1 MSRLGRGRCQ
11 DSPGGFLER
20 REHFLPSEVSGLR
33 GIWKWEEEVGGGET
47 EGEREV
53 AAGM

>member
-1 MSRLGRGRCQ
+1 MSRL
-11 DSPGGFLER
+11 PTGFLER
-20 REHFLPSEVSGLR
+20 REHFLPSEVSGLWDL
-33 GIWKWEEEVGGGET
+33 WKWEEEVGGGAT